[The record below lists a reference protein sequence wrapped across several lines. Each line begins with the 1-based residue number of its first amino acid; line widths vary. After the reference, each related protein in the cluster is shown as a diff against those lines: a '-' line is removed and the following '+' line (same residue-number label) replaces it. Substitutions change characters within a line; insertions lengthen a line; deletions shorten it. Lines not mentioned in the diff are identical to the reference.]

1 MRLLEGFCMN
11 TFITNQIAQE
21 KASQIRTT
29 ILEELRV
36 NNNDVQISVVP
47 DTLYPLAKFT
57 TSKNG
62 KVWKVGF
69 IFDLDLYTVRVYN
82 TAGSLDAD
90 SPDAYEVGANL
101 ADTLIKAL
109 NASK

>member
-1 MRLLEGFCMN
+1 MSA
-11 TFITNQIAQE
+11 FITNQMAQE
-21 KASQIRTT
+21 KAIQIRTT
-29 ILEELRV
+29 VLEELRV
-36 NNNDVQISVVP
+36 NNDYVQISVVP

-62 KVWKVGF
+62 KVWKVGY
-69 IFDLDLYTVRVYN
+69 IFDLDLYTVRVFN
-82 TAGSLDAD
+82 TAAALDAD
-90 SPDAYEVGANL
+90 SPNVYEVGANL